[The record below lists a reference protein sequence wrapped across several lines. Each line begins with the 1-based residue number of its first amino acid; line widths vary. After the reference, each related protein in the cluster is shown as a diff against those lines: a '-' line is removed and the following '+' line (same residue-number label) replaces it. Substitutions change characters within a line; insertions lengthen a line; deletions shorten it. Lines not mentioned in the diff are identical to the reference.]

1 MTHDEPVDPR
11 AVAPSRELSIAL
23 PDRRR
28 TSLTAAARALARARP
43 ARVARILTA
52 GPLLGA
58 SAIAVVAAATG
69 KAIRVVAGSARPTS
83 AEPSQ
88 QPVRRGAWPPSAGAD
103 VQGTW
108 TSIEIRLTTVRWP
121 GVPRS

>member
-1 MTHDEPVDPR
+1 MTHDEPVDRR
-11 AVAPSRELSIAL
+11 AVAPSRELSVVL
-23 PDRRR
+23 PDRRPAR
-28 TSLTAAARALARARP
+28 LSAAARTLARARP

-69 KAIRVVAGSARPTS
+69 KAIQIVTGAARPTS

-88 QPVRRGAWPPSAGAD
+88 QPVRSGAWPPAAGAG
-103 VQGTW
+103 VQATW
-108 TSIEIRLTTVRWP
+108 TSVEIRVTSVRWP
-121 GVPRS
+121 GVP

>member
-1 MTHDEPVDPR
+1 MTHDEPLDRR
-11 AVAPSRELSIAL
+11 AVAPSRELSIVL

-28 TSLTAAARALARARP
+28 ARLVAAARTVARARP

-69 KAIRVVAGSARPTS
+69 KAIQVMAGAARPTS

-88 QPVRRGAWPPSAGAD
+88 QPVRRGAWTPSAGAD
-103 VQGTW
+103 VHGTW
-108 TSIEIRLTTVRWP
+108 TSVEIRLTSVRWP

>member
-1 MTHDEPVDPR
+1 MTHEEPVDRR
-11 AVAPSRELSIAL
+11 AVAPPRELGVA
-23 PDRRR
+23 PPVRQPAG
-28 TSLTAAARALARARP
+28 LTAAARTMSRARP

-58 SAIAVVAAATG
+58 SAIAIVAAATG
-69 KAIRVVAGSARPTS
+69 KAIQIVSGAARPTN

-88 QPVRRGAWPPSAGAD
+88 QPVRRDAWPPAAGAG

-108 TSIEIRLTTVRWP
+108 TSVEIRVTSVRWS
-121 GVPRS
+121 GVP

>member
-1 MTHDEPVDPR
+1 MTHDEPVDRR
-11 AVAPSRELSIAL
+11 AVAPSRELSTVL

-28 TSLTAAARALARARP
+28 ARLMAAARTLARARP
-43 ARVARILTA
+43 TRVARILTA
-52 GPLLGA
+52 GPLPGA

-69 KAIRVVAGSARPTS
+69 KAIQVVAGAARPTS

-88 QPVRRGAWPPSAGAD
+88 HPVRRGAWTPYAGAD

-108 TSIEIRLTTVRWP
+108 TSIEIRLTSVRWTC
-121 GVPRS
+121 VPRS